1 MSGRNKREKKNGLKK
16 KPPKTYSRGELGE
29 SIFESSP
36 DFNLDDPD
44 MKLMNMEY
52 NSLHD
57 PHLKLFFNQ
66 RGKKQHLKKL
76 GLITHD
82 NKVLCT
88 LKEFRDYMRYRE
100 AFHLSCEKYLLEKQ
114 KYLLKHFMMLKQKG
128 EMPETISVSDMINWL
143 INKGMGTFRKMYKQ
157 NIEAGSNP
165 YYDEVLWKVRQHLQL
180 EKMWKEVVRE
190 LRLERRFQDRNVR
203 LSKKPLKK
211 PVRTELTSKVDSTSR
226 SLPPPVL
233 QTVQEEKDESSL
245 AFPHPRVSVGSV
257 GIINKISSESPGESA
272 NVMDEISSIFDSTP
286 KKGPL
291 TSIRSISLLSSPSSE
306 SPKDE
311 VQTAVLEELNRIVTE
326 ISAPCF
332 MLDTEDSKNH
342 PVDDFELEKDIEV
355 VTLDDSV
362 AQASTS
368 QVESSSVHTHVSRDV
383 SKITMDKVIS
393 FLSQT
398 EVHGSTQV
406 LETETEK
413 HESKIPMNAL
423 LSEAMV
429 KDLVKNMVEELVQY
443 DIQQKMSFRDE
454 LQPTALQTSQFG
466 DQHAHEGPSDLSS
479 DTSESL
485 SLPNNL
491 TKDIVKSAL
500 DRVSVVITEKEA
512 LFSQQKSDKSSM
524 GSASSSNALTGELD
538 GSVES
543 LTDSNNPLTK
553 LASHLHLE
561 TKTALYETLQ
571 GIQSKIESGDLS
583 DLSAPTVSPENVGMI
598 MDLITE
604 IVRVCII
611 EEETSDVHSLYTKEM
626 GNTPGGRKRRRQKP
640 KHDFFKRVWRM
651 VKQVI
656 TTSGKRSN

>member
-1 MSGRNKREKKNGLKK
+1 MSGRNKREKKNGSKK

-44 MKLMNMEY
+44 MKLMSMEY

-190 LRLERRFQDRNVR
+190 LRLERRFQDR
-203 LSKKPLKK
+203 KKPLKK
-211 PVRTELTSKVDSTSR
+211 PVRTELTSKVDSSPR

-233 QTVQEEKDESSL
+233 QTVQKEKDESFP
-245 AFPHPRVSVGSV
+245 AFHHPGVSAGLV
-257 GIINKISSESPGESA
+257 GIINEITSESPGESA

-291 TSIRSISLLSSPSSE
+291 TSIRPLSLLSSPSSE

-332 MLDTEDSKNH
+332 VLDTEDSKKH
-342 PVDDFELEKDIEV
+342 PMDDFELEKDIEV

-398 EVHGSTQV
+398 EAHGSTQA

-413 HESKIPMNAL
+413 HESKINMNAL
-423 LSEAMV
+423 LSETMV

-443 DIQQKMSFRDE
+443 DIQQKMTFRDE
-454 LQPTALQTSQFG
+454 VQPTALQTSQFG
-466 DQHAHEGPSDLSS
+466 DQHSHEVSSDLSS
-479 DTSESL
+479 DTTESLGL

-524 GSASSSNALTGELD
+524 GSASSYNTLTGELD

-583 DLSAPTVSPENVGMI
+583 DLSAPTVKPENIGMI

-611 EEETSDVHSLYTKEM
+611 EEENSDVHFQYTKEM
-626 GNTPGGRKRRRQKP
+626 GNTPGGE
-640 KHDFFKRVWRM
+640 
-651 VKQVI
+651 
-656 TTSGKRSN
+656 